1 MAISGFD
8 PTDPR
13 VQLEIMRE
21 RLNNSEV
28 TIRQLEG
35 TLAQAYAN
43 LGRKETEIN
52 QLRDERE
59 DLKLKWELAKRDLKH
74 IQEKSAKS
82 RNTSKGQ
89 AILASI
95 LFFLSSGLVG
105 FGTSYLTST
114 SLNSL
119 GWILMAFAVALY
131 IMGTLLTTL
140 FAFEGRN

>member
-82 RNTSKGQ
+82 RNTSKER
-89 AILASI
+89 AVNATLLLALAS
-95 LFFLSSGLVG
+95 
-105 FGTSYLTST
+105 
-114 SLNSL
+114 
-119 GWILMAFAVALY
+119 AFTGY
-131 IMGTLLTTL
+131 GINLLTQIP
-140 FAFEGRN
+140 

>member
-13 VQLEIMRE
+13 VQLELARE
-21 RLNNSEV
+21 RLKHSEV
-28 TIRQLEG
+28 TIHQLEK

-43 LGRKETEIN
+43 LGRKETEFN

-59 DLKLKWELAKRDLKH
+59 DLRLKWELAKRDLKH
-74 IQEKSAKS
+74 LQEKFAKS

>member
-13 VQLEIMRE
+13 VQLE
-21 RLNNSEV
+21 LV
-28 TIRQLEG
+28 TRDLRHAEEKIRQLEA